1 MIGAVI
7 DTLFKAVVGAMKAHG
22 SVGGLVNFNVC
33 ATPHQHKPIEQGYS
47 APHDAM

>member
-22 SVGGLVNFNVC
+22 SVGGVGELQRMRNP
-33 ATPHQHKPIEQGYS
+33 TPAQ
-47 APHDAM
+47 AD